1 MAKILVLNA
10 GSSSLKYQV
19 IDMENEKVLVKG
31 LCERIGIDGGIIN
44 HKVNGQKIVTN
55 IDMAD
60 HTVALNKVLESLTD
74 KKVGCI
80 KSLDEID
87 AIGHRVVH
95 GGEEFTKAAK
105 IEGDVLAKIEDLTP
119 LGPLHQPANLKGIYA
134 CKTLMP
140 AKPQVAVFDTAFHSS
155 MPAKAFRYAIP
166 AEDYTRHHI
175 RKYGFH
181 GTSHKYVSEQMAQ
194 LYGRKGKFIVLHI
207 GNGASISAVNNGVLQ
222 DTTMGYTPLDGCLM
236 GTRSGSVDASII
248 PVLCEKHNFTVDQA
262 INYLNKNSGLLGL
275 TGFSDGRDVE
285 NAAKNKDNA
294 YTDGQ
299 VADARLAEEMRAYI
313 DAKFVGSY
321 VAALN
326 GVDAI
331 AFTAGIG
338 ENDSAYRERVMGYFA
353 YLGVRINSSVNS
365 VRGVEGEISTPDSA
379 VKVYVIPTNEELQI
393 AKETVAE
400 LGL

>member
-1 MAKILVLNA
+1 MSKVLVLNA

-19 IDMENEKVLVKG
+19 IDMDGEKVLVKG
-31 LCERIGIDGGIIN
+31 LCERIGIDGGVIT
-44 HKVNGQKIVTN
+44 HKVDGKKIVTN
-55 IDMAD
+55 VDMAD

-74 KKVGCI
+74 DKIGCI

-87 AIGHRVVH
+87 AIGHRVLH
-95 GGEEFTKAAK
+95 GGDQFTKAAK
-105 IEGDVLAKIEDLTP
+105 IEGDVLAKIEDLVP

-134 CKTLMP
+134 CKSLMP
-140 AKPQVAVFDTAFHSS
+140 RTPQVAVFDTAFHSS

-166 AEDYTRHHI
+166 EEDYVRHHI

-181 GTSHKYVSEQMAQ
+181 GTSHKYVSEKMAE
-194 LYGRKGKFIVLHI
+194 YMGRKGKFIVLHI
-207 GNGASISAVNNGVLQ
+207 GNGASISAVNNGILQ

-248 PVLCEKHNFTVDQA
+248 PILCQKHNLSVDQA
-262 INYLNKNSGLLGL
+262 IDYLNKKSGLLGL
-275 TGFSDGRDVE
+275 TGFSDARDVE
-285 NAAKNKDNA
+285 NAAKNKDGA
-294 YTDGQ
+294 YTSKQ
-299 VADARLAEEMRAYI
+299 VENAQLAEEMRAYI
-313 DAKFVGSY
+313 DAKYVGSY
-321 VAALN
+321 VAALS

-338 ENDSAYRERVMGYFA
+338 ENDGAYRERVIGYFS
-353 YLGVRINSSVNS
+353 YLCIRLDSQKNS

-379 VKVYVIPTNEELQI
+379 VKVFVIPTNEELQI
-393 AKETVAE
+393 AKETIAE

>member
-19 IDMENEKVLVKG
+19 IDMENEQVLVKG

-74 KKVGCI
+74 STIGCI

-140 AKPQVAVFDTAFHSS
+140 SKPQVAVFDTAFHST

-181 GTSHKYVSEQMAQ
+181 GTSHKYVSEQMAE

-207 GNGASISAVNNGVLQ
+207 GNGASISAVNNGVVQ

-248 PVLCEKHNFTVDQA
+248 PVLCEKHNLTVDQA
-262 INYLNKNSGLLGL
+262 IDYLNKKSGLLGL

-285 NAAKNKDNA
+285 NAKMRNVLIWYLEEERN
-294 YTDGQ
+294 DGC
-299 VADARLAEEMRAYI
+299 
-313 DAKFVGSY
+313 
-321 VAALN
+321 
-326 GVDAI
+326 
-331 AFTAGIG
+331 
-338 ENDSAYRERVMGYFA
+338 
-353 YLGVRINSSVNS
+353 
-365 VRGVEGEISTPDSA
+365 
-379 VKVYVIPTNEELQI
+379 
-393 AKETVAE
+393 
-400 LGL
+400 

>member
-1 MAKILVLNA
+1 MSKILVLNA

-19 IDMENEKVLVKG
+19 IDMENEEVLVKG
-31 LCERIGIDGGIIN
+31 LCERIGIDGGIIT
-44 HKVNGQKIVTN
+44 HKVNGQKIVSN
-55 IDMAD
+55 IEMAD
-60 HTVALNKVLESLTD
+60 HTFALNKVLESLTD
-74 KKVGCI
+74 AKIGCI
-80 KSLDEID
+80 KNLDEID
-87 AIGHRVVH
+87 AIGHRVLH
-95 GGEEFTKAAK
+95 GGEEFTKATK
-105 IEGDVLAKIEDLTP
+105 IEGDVRAKIEDLIP
-119 LGPLHQPANLKGIYA
+119 LGPLHQPANLQGIYA
-134 CKTLMP
+134 CQKLMP
-140 AKPQVAVFDTAFHSS
+140 NKPQVAVFDTAFHSS
-155 MPAKAFRYAIP
+155 MPAKAYRYAIP
-166 AEDYTRHHI
+166 AEDYTKHHI

-181 GTSHKYVSEQMAQ
+181 GTSHKYVSGKMAE
-194 LYGRKGKFIVLHI
+194 YFGRKGKFIVLHI
-207 GNGASISAVNNGVLQ
+207 GNGASISAVNNGILQ

-236 GTRSGSVDASII
+236 GTRSGSVDASILPI
-248 PVLCEKHNFTVDQA
+248 LCQKHNLTIDEA
-262 INYLNKNSGLLGL
+262 INYLNKKSGLLGL

-294 YTDGQ
+294 YTTKQ
-299 VADARLAEEMRAYI
+299 VEAAKLAEEMRAYI

-353 YLGVRINSSVNS
+353 YLGIRINSEVNS

-393 AKETVAE
+393 AKETVE
-400 LGL
+400 VLGL

>member
-1 MAKILVLNA
+1 MAKVLVLNA

-19 IDMENEKVLVKG
+19 IDMENEQVLVKG
-31 LCERIGIDGGIIN
+31 LCERIGIDGGIIT
-44 HKVNGQKIVTN
+44 HKVDGKKIVTN

-74 KKVGCI
+74 KEIGCI

-140 AKPQVAVFDTAFHSS
+140 SKPQVAVFDTAFHST
-155 MPAKAFRYAIP
+155 MPAKAYRYAIP

-181 GTSHKYVSEQMAQ
+181 GTSHKYVSEKMAQ

-207 GNGASISAVNNGVLQ
+207 GNGASISAVNNGILQ

-248 PVLCEKHNFTVDQA
+248 PVLCEKHGLTVDQA
-262 INYLNKNSGLLGL
+262 IDYLNKKSGLLGL

-294 YTDGQ
+294 YTEQQ
-299 VADARLAEEMRAYI
+299 VENARLAEEMRAYI

-321 VAALN
+321 VASLN

-353 YLGVRINSSVNS
+353 YLGIRINSEVNS
-365 VRGVEGEISTPDSA
+365 TRGVEGEISTPDSA

-393 AKETVAE
+393 AKETVE
-400 LGL
+400 QLGL

>member
-1 MAKILVLNA
+1 MSKVLVLNA

-19 IDMENEKVLVKG
+19 IDMDGEKVLVKG
-31 LCERIGIDGGIIN
+31 LCERIGIDGGVIT
-44 HKVNGQKIVTN
+44 HKVAGQKIVTN
-55 IDMAD
+55 VDMAD

-74 KKVGCI
+74 SKIGCI
-80 KSLDEID
+80 KTLDEID
-87 AIGHRVVH
+87 AIGHRVLH
-95 GGEEFTKAAK
+95 GGDQFTKAVK
-105 IEGDVLAKIEDLTP
+105 IEGDVLARIEDLIP

-134 CKTLMP
+134 CKALMP
-140 AKPQVAVFDTAFHSS
+140 RTPQVAVFDTAFHSS

-166 AEDYTRHHI
+166 EEDYIRHHI

-181 GTSHKYVSEQMAQ
+181 GTSHKYVSEKMAEY
-194 LYGRKGKFIVLHI
+194 LGRKGKFIVLHI
-207 GNGASISAVNNGVLQ
+207 GNGASISAVNNGVVQ

-236 GTRSGSVDASII
+236 GTRSGSVDASILPI
-248 PVLCEKHNFTVDQA
+248 ICQKHNLSVDQA
-262 INYLNKNSGLLGL
+262 IDYLNKKSGLLGL

-285 NAAKNKDNA
+285 NASKNKDGA
-294 YTDGQ
+294 YSKKQ
-299 VADARLAEEMRAYI
+299 VESARLAEEMRAYI

-321 VAALN
+321 VTALN

-338 ENDSAYRERVMGYFA
+338 ENDSAYRERVMGYFT
-353 YLGVRINSSVNS
+353 YLGIRIDSEKNA

-393 AKETVAE
+393 AKETISE
-400 LGL
+400 LEL

>member
-1 MAKILVLNA
+1 MSKVLVLNA

-19 IDMENEKVLVKG
+19 IDMEGEKVLVKG
-31 LCERIGIDGGIIN
+31 LCERIGIDGGVIT
-44 HKVNGQKIVTN
+44 HKVAGQKIVTN
-55 IDMAD
+55 VDMAD

-74 KKVGCI
+74 AKIGCI
-80 KSLDEID
+80 KNLDEID
-87 AIGHRVVH
+87 AIGHRVLH
-95 GGEEFTKAAK
+95 GGDQFTKAVK
-105 IEGDVLAKIEDLTP
+105 IEGDVLARIEDLIP

-134 CKTLMP
+134 CKSLMP
-140 AKPQVAVFDTAFHSS
+140 HTPQVAVFDTAFHSS

-166 AEDYTRHHI
+166 EEDYTRHHI

-181 GTSHKYVSEQMAQ
+181 GTSHKYVSEQMAE
-194 LYGRKGKFIVLHI
+194 LFGRKGKFIVLHI
-207 GNGASISAVNNGVLQ
+207 GNGASISAVNNGVVQ

-236 GTRSGSVDASII
+236 GTRSGSVDASILPI
-248 PVLCEKHNFTVDQA
+248 LCQKHNLTVDQA
-262 INYLNKNSGLLGL
+262 IDYLNKKSGLLGL

-285 NAAKNKDNA
+285 NASKNKDGA
-294 YTDGQ
+294 YSKKQ
-299 VADARLAEEMRAYI
+299 VESARLAEEMRAYI

-338 ENDSAYRERVMGYFA
+338 ENDSAYRERVMGYFT
-353 YLGVRINSSVNS
+353 YLGIRIDSEKNS

-393 AKETVAE
+393 AKETIAE

>member
-1 MAKILVLNA
+1 MSKVLVLNA

-19 IDMENEKVLVKG
+19 IDMDGEKVLVKG
-31 LCERIGIDGGIIN
+31 LCERIGIDGGVIT
-44 HKVNGQKIVTN
+44 HKVAGQKIVTN
-55 IDMAD
+55 VDMAD

-74 KKVGCI
+74 SKIGCI
-80 KSLDEID
+80 KTLDEID
-87 AIGHRVVH
+87 AIGHRVLH
-95 GGEEFTKAAK
+95 GGDQFTKAVK
-105 IEGDVLAKIEDLTP
+105 IEGDVLARIEDLIP

-134 CKTLMP
+134 CKSLMP
-140 AKPQVAVFDTAFHSS
+140 RTPQVAVFDTAFHSS

-166 AEDYTRHHI
+166 EEDYTRHHI

-181 GTSHKYVSEQMAQ
+181 GTSHKYVSEKMAE
-194 LYGRKGKFIVLHI
+194 LFGRKGKFIVLHI
-207 GNGASISAVNNGVLQ
+207 GNGASISAVNNGVVQ

-236 GTRSGSVDASII
+236 GTRSGSVDASILPI
-248 PVLCEKHNFTVDQA
+248 LCQKHNLTVDQA
-262 INYLNKNSGLLGL
+262 IDYLNKKSGLLGL
-275 TGFSDGRDVE
+275 TGYSDGRDVE
-285 NAAKNKDNA
+285 NASKNKDGA
-294 YTDGQ
+294 YSKKQ
-299 VADARLAEEMRAYI
+299 VEAARLAEEMRAYI

-338 ENDSAYRERVMGYFA
+338 ENDSAYRERVMGYFT
-353 YLGVRINSSVNS
+353 YLGVRIDSEKNS

-393 AKETVAE
+393 AKETISE

>member
-1 MAKILVLNA
+1 MSKILVLNA

-19 IDMENEKVLVKG
+19 IDMENEEVLVKG
-31 LCERIGIDGGIIN
+31 LCERIGIDGGIIT
-44 HKVNGQKIVTN
+44 HKVNGQKIVSN
-55 IDMAD
+55 IEMAD
-60 HTVALNKVLESLTD
+60 HTFALNKVLESLTD
-74 KKVGCI
+74 AKIGCI
-80 KSLDEID
+80 KNLDEID
-87 AIGHRVVH
+87 AIGHRVLH
-95 GGEEFTKAAK
+95 GGEEFTKATK
-105 IEGDVLAKIEDLTP
+105 IEGDVRAKIEDLIP
-119 LGPLHQPANLKGIYA
+119 LGPLHQPANLQGIYA
-134 CKTLMP
+134 CQKLMP
-140 AKPQVAVFDTAFHSS
+140 NKPQVAVFDTAFHSS
-155 MPAKAFRYAIP
+155 MPAKAYRYAIP
-166 AEDYTRHHI
+166 AEDYTKHHI

-181 GTSHKYVSEQMAQ
+181 GTSHKYVSGKMAE
-194 LYGRKGKFIVLHI
+194 YFGRKGKFIVLHI
-207 GNGASISAVNNGVLQ
+207 GNGASISAVNNGILQ

-236 GTRSGSVDASII
+236 GTRSGSVDASIL
-248 PVLCEKHNFTVDQA
+248 PVLCQKHNLTIDEA
-262 INYLNKNSGLLGL
+262 INYLNKKSGLLGL

-294 YTDGQ
+294 YTTKQ
-299 VADARLAEEMRAYI
+299 VEAAKLAEEMRAYI

-353 YLGVRINSSVNS
+353 YLGIRINSEANS

-393 AKETVAE
+393 AKETVE
-400 LGL
+400 VLGL

>member
-1 MAKILVLNA
+1 MSKVLVLNA

-19 IDMENEKVLVKG
+19 IDMDGERVLVKG
-31 LCERIGIDGGIIN
+31 LCERIGIDGGVIT
-44 HKVNGQKIVTN
+44 HKVAGQKIVTN
-55 IDMAD
+55 VDMAD

-74 KKVGCI
+74 SKIGCI

-87 AIGHRVVH
+87 AIGHRVLH
-95 GGEEFTKAAK
+95 GGDQFIKAAK
-105 IEGDVLAKIEDLTP
+105 IEGDVLARIEDLIP

-134 CKTLMP
+134 CKSLMP
-140 AKPQVAVFDTAFHSS
+140 RTPQVAVFDTAFHSS

-166 AEDYTRHHI
+166 EEDYTRHHI

-181 GTSHKYVSEQMAQ
+181 GTSHKYVSEKMAE
-194 LYGRKGKFIVLHI
+194 LFGRKGKFIVLHI
-207 GNGASISAVNNGVLQ
+207 GNGASISAVNNGVVQ

-236 GTRSGSVDASII
+236 GTRSGSVDASILPI
-248 PVLCEKHNFTVDQA
+248 LCQKHNLSVDQA
-262 INYLNKNSGLLGL
+262 IDYLNKKSGLLGL

-285 NAAKNKDNA
+285 NASKNKDGA
-294 YTDGQ
+294 YSKKQ
-299 VADARLAEEMRAYI
+299 VEAARLAEEMRAYI

-338 ENDSAYRERVMGYFA
+338 ENDSAYRERVMGYFT
-353 YLGVRINSSVNS
+353 YLGIRIDSEKNS

-393 AKETVAE
+393 AKETISE

>member
-1 MAKILVLNA
+1 MSKVLVLNA

-19 IDMENEKVLVKG
+19 IDMENEEVLVKG
-31 LCERIGIDGGIIN
+31 LCERIGINGGVIT
-44 HKVNGQKIVTN
+44 HKVNGQKVVMN
-55 IDMAD
+55 IEMAD

-74 KKVGCI
+74 AKIGCI

-87 AIGHRVVH
+87 AIGHRVLH
-95 GGEEFTKAAK
+95 GGEEFTKATK
-105 IEGDVLAKIEDLTP
+105 IDSSVRAKIEDLIP
-119 LGPLHQPANLKGIYA
+119 LGPLHQPANLQGIYA
-134 CKTLMP
+134 CEKLMP
-140 AKPQVAVFDTAFHSS
+140 RTPQVAVFDTAFHSS

-166 AEDYTRHHI
+166 EEDYTRHHI

-181 GTSHKYVSEQMAQ
+181 GTSHKYVSAKMEEY
-194 LYGRKGKFIVLHI
+194 LGRKGKFIVLHI
-207 GNGASISAVNNGVLQ
+207 GNGASISAVNHGVLQ

-236 GTRSGSVDASII
+236 GTRSGSVDASILPI
-248 PVLCEKHNFTVDQA
+248 LCQKHNLTVDEA
-262 INYLNKNSGLLGL
+262 VNYLNKKSGLLGL
-275 TGFSDGRDVE
+275 TGYSDGRDVE

-294 YTDGQ
+294 YTAKQ
-299 VADARLAEEMRAYI
+299 VAAAQLAEEMRAYI

-338 ENDSAYRERVMGYFA
+338 ENDSAYRARVMGYFS
-353 YLGVRINSSVNS
+353 YLGVKINSEVNS
-365 VRGVEGEISTPDSA
+365 KRGLDGEISTPDSA

-393 AKETVAE
+393 AKETVE
-400 LGL
+400 VLEI

>member
-1 MAKILVLNA
+1 MSKVLVLNA

-19 IDMENEKVLVKG
+19 IDMDGEKVLVKG
-31 LCERIGIDGGIIN
+31 LCERIGIDGGIIT

-55 IDMAD
+55 VEMKD

-74 KKVGCI
+74 SKIGCI

-87 AIGHRVVH
+87 AIGHRVLH
-95 GGEEFTKAAK
+95 GGDQFTKAVK
-105 IEGDVLAKIEDLTP
+105 IEGDVLARIEDLIP

-134 CKTLMP
+134 CKSLMP
-140 AKPQVAVFDTAFHSS
+140 RTPQVAVFDTAFHSS

-166 AEDYTRHHI
+166 EEDYIRHHI

-181 GTSHKYVSEQMAQ
+181 GTSHKYVSEKMAE
-194 LYGRKGKFIVLHI
+194 YMGRKGKFVVLHI
-207 GNGASISAVNNGVLQ
+207 GNGASISAVNNGVVQ

-236 GTRSGSVDASII
+236 GTRSGSVDVSILPI
-248 PVLCEKHNFTVDQA
+248 LCQKHNLTVDQA
-262 INYLNKNSGLLGL
+262 IDYLNKKSGLLGL

-285 NAAKNKDNA
+285 NASKNQ
-294 YTDGQ
+294 DGSYSKKQ
-299 VADARLAEEMRAYI
+299 VESARLAEEMRAYI

-338 ENDSAYRERVMGYFA
+338 ENDSAYRERVMGYFT
-353 YLGVRINSSVNS
+353 YLGIRIDSKKNQ

-379 VKVYVIPTNEELQI
+379 VKVFVIPTNEELQI
-393 AKETVAE
+393 AKETISE
-400 LGL
+400 LDL

>member
-1 MAKILVLNA
+1 MSKVLVLNA

-19 IDMENEKVLVKG
+19 IDMDGEKVLVKG
-31 LCERIGIDGGIIN
+31 LCERIGIDGGIIT

-55 IDMAD
+55 VEMKD

-74 KKVGCI
+74 SKIGCI

-87 AIGHRVVH
+87 AIGHRVLH
-95 GGEEFTKAAK
+95 GGDQFTKAVK
-105 IEGDVLAKIEDLTP
+105 IEGDVLARIEDLIP

-134 CKTLMP
+134 CKSLMP
-140 AKPQVAVFDTAFHSS
+140 RTPQVAVFDTAFHSS

-166 AEDYTRHHI
+166 EEDYIRHHI

-181 GTSHKYVSEQMAQ
+181 GTSHKYVSEKMAE
-194 LYGRKGKFIVLHI
+194 YMGRKGKFIVLHI
-207 GNGASISAVNNGVLQ
+207 GNGASISAVNNGVVQ

-236 GTRSGSVDASII
+236 GTRSGSVDVSILPI
-248 PVLCEKHNFTVDQA
+248 LCQKHNLTVDQA
-262 INYLNKNSGLLGL
+262 IDYLNKKSGLLGL

-285 NAAKNKDNA
+285 NASKNQ
-294 YTDGQ
+294 DGSYSKKQ
-299 VADARLAEEMRAYI
+299 VESARLAEEMRAYI

-338 ENDSAYRERVMGYFA
+338 ENDSAYRERVMGYFT
-353 YLGVRINSSVNS
+353 YLGIRIDSKKNQ

-379 VKVYVIPTNEELQI
+379 VKVFVIPTNEELQI
-393 AKETVAE
+393 AKETISE
-400 LGL
+400 LDL

>member
-1 MAKILVLNA
+1 MSKVLVLNA

-19 IDMENEKVLVKG
+19 IDMDGERVLVKG
-31 LCERIGIDGGIIN
+31 LCERIGIDGGVIT
-44 HKVNGQKIVTN
+44 HKVAGQKIVTN
-55 IDMAD
+55 VDMAD

-74 KKVGCI
+74 SKIGCI

-87 AIGHRVVH
+87 AIGHRVLH
-95 GGEEFTKAAK
+95 GGDQFTKAAK
-105 IEGDVLAKIEDLTP
+105 IEGDVLARIEDLIP

-134 CKTLMP
+134 CKSLMP
-140 AKPQVAVFDTAFHSS
+140 RTPQVAVFDTAFHSS

-166 AEDYTRHHI
+166 EEDYTRHHI

-181 GTSHKYVSEQMAQ
+181 GTSHKYVSEKMAE
-194 LYGRKGKFIVLHI
+194 LFGRKGKFIVLHI
-207 GNGASISAVNNGVLQ
+207 GNGASISAVNNGVVQ

-236 GTRSGSVDASII
+236 GTRSGSVDASILPI
-248 PVLCEKHNFTVDQA
+248 LCQKHNLSVDQA
-262 INYLNKNSGLLGL
+262 IDYLNKKSGLLGL

-285 NAAKNKDNA
+285 NASKNKDGA
-294 YTDGQ
+294 YSKKQ
-299 VADARLAEEMRAYI
+299 VEAARLAEEMRAYI

-338 ENDSAYRERVMGYFA
+338 ENDSAYRERVMGYFT
-353 YLGVRINSSVNS
+353 YLGIRIDSEKNS

-393 AKETVAE
+393 AKETISE